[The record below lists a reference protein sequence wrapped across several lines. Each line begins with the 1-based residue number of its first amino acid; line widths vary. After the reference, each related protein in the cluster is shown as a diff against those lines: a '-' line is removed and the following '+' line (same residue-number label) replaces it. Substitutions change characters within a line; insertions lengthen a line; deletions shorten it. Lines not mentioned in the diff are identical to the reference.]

1 MCIASWGT
9 ALVQLKVIIEK
20 MLLPLVPIQV
30 NEDDAFRV
38 IDEVFQLSG
47 FVAKLLCL
55 HEVILQQ

>member
-1 MCIASWGT
+1 MYTASWGT
-9 ALVQLKVIIEK
+9 ALVQLKGIIEK